1 MKNYFIIIFISTLI
15 VITSVVKNSTRKL
28 EAKIFNSEE
37 QIKILSDKKKLILLE
52 NTYLSSP
59 ERLFRLKRELLDE
72 NFITMKLEK
81 IIPLESYEK

>member
-1 MKNYFIIIFISTLI
+1 MKNYLIIVFISTLI

-59 ERLFRLKRELLDE
+59 ERLFDLKKELLDE
-72 NFITMKLEK
+72 NLITLKLEK
-81 IIPLESYEK
+81 IILLNYEK

>member
-37 QIKILSDKKKLILLE
+37 QIKILSDKKI
-52 NTYLSSP
+52 
-59 ERLFRLKRELLDE
+59 
-72 NFITMKLEK
+72 NFIRKYISKFARK
-81 IIPLESYEK
+81 IVWFKKKNY

>member
-1 MKNYFIIIFISTLI
+1 MKNYLIIVFISTLI

-59 ERLFRLKRELLDE
+59 ERLFDLKKELLDE
-72 NFITMKLEK
+72 NLITLKIEK
-81 IIPLESYEK
+81 IILLNYEK

>member
-1 MKNYFIIIFISTLI
+1 MKNYLIIVFISTLI

-59 ERLFRLKRELLDE
+59 ERLFDLKKELLDE
-72 NFITMKLEK
+72 NLITLKLEK
-81 IIPLESYEK
+81 IILLSYEK

>member
-1 MKNYFIIIFISTLI
+1 M
-15 VITSVVKNSTRKL
+15 TSVVKNSTRKL

-59 ERLFRLKRELLDE
+59 ERLFDLKKELLDE
-72 NFITMKLEK
+72 NLITLKLEK
-81 IIPLESYEK
+81 IINLSYEK

>member
-1 MKNYFIIIFISTLI
+1 MKNYLIIVFISTLI

-37 QIKILSDKKKLILLE
+37 QIKILSNKKKIILLE

-59 ERLFRLKRELLDE
+59 ERLFDLKKELLDE
-72 NFITMKLEK
+72 NLITLKLEK
-81 IIPLESYEK
+81 IILLSYEK

>member
-59 ERLFRLKRELLDE
+59 ERVFGLKRELLDE

>member
-1 MKNYFIIIFISTLI
+1 MKNYLIIVFISTLI

-59 ERLFRLKRELLDE
+59 ERLFDLKKELIDE
-72 NFITMKLEK
+72 NLIPLKLEK
-81 IIPLESYEK
+81 IILLSYEK

>member
-1 MKNYFIIIFISTLI
+1 MKNYLIIVFISTLI

-59 ERLFRLKRELLDE
+59 ERLFDLKKKLLDE
-72 NFITMKLEK
+72 NLITLKLEK
-81 IIPLESYEK
+81 IILLSYEK

>member
-1 MKNYFIIIFISTLI
+1 MKNYLIIVFISTLI

-28 EAKIFNSEE
+28 EAKIFSSEE

-59 ERLFRLKRELLDE
+59 ERLFDLKKELLDE
-72 NFITMKLEK
+72 NLITLKLEK
-81 IIPLESYEK
+81 IINLSYEK

>member
-1 MKNYFIIIFISTLI
+1 MKNYLIIVFISTLI

-59 ERLFRLKRELLDE
+59 ERLFDLKKELLDE
-72 NFITMKLEK
+72 NLITLKLEK
-81 IIPLESYEK
+81 IINLSYEK

>member
-37 QIKILSDKKKLILLE
+37 QIKILSDKK
-52 NTYLSSP
+52 N
-59 ERLFRLKRELLDE
+59 
-72 NFITMKLEK
+72 
-81 IIPLESYEK
+81 

>member
-1 MKNYFIIIFISTLI
+1 MKNYLIIVFISTLI

-59 ERLFRLKRELLDE
+59 ERLFDLKKKLLDE
-72 NFITMKLEK
+72 NLVTLKLEK
-81 IIPLESYEK
+81 IILLSYEK